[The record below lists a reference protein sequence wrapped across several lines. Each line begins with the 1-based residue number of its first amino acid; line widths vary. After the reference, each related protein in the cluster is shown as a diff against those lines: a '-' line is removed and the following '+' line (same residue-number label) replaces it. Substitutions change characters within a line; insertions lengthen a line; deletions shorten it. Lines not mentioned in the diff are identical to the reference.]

1 MNECKE
7 KMIVRLLQAQDFN
20 AWQVLWSS
28 YLDFYGTHLSDGVT
42 QSTWNRLTTRA
53 DMVAL
58 GCFDDDRR
66 LLGFAHLLLH
76 PNTWNIGDCC
86 YLEDLFVSPEARR
99 QGIAKCLMNA
109 VYAYARERKCNR
121 VYWVTA
127 KGNEVAQSLYKQY
140 ADEQAIIQFR
150 SQLGE

>member
-1 MNECKE
+1 
-7 KMIVRLLQAQDFN
+7 MIVRLLQAQDLN
-20 AWQVLWSS
+20 VWKPLWYA
-28 YLDFYGTHLSDGVT
+28 YLDFYHSTLPEEVT
-42 QSTWNRLTTRA
+42 VRTWERLITRV
-53 DMVAL
+53 DMKAL
-58 GCFDDDRR
+58 GAFNDTGE

-99 QGIAKCLMNA
+99 QGVAKCLMNA